1 MPYPWKSG
9 DTLTAADLNSAIAQ
23 GLAKSTLWFV
33 SGAPPANTV
42 GANQDFAFDTA
53 SLKIYTRQAGTWTPL
68 GTLTPTNPPVATI
81 PTGF

>member
-9 DTLTAADLNSAIAQ
+9 DTLTAADLNAAIAQ

-33 SGAPPANTV
+33 SGVPPANTV
-42 GANQDFAFDTA
+42 GANQDFAIDTT
-53 SLKIYTRQAGTWTPL
+53 SLKIYARPTGTWVTF
-68 GTLTPTNPPVATI
+68 GTVIPASPAAATN

>member
-9 DTLTAADLNSAIAQ
+9 NTLTAADLNAAIAQ

-42 GANQDFAFDTA
+42 GANQDFAIDTA
-53 SLKIYTRQAGTWTPL
+53 SLKIYTRQTGTWLAL
-68 GTLTPTNPPVATI
+68 GVILPANPPAATN